1 MKSKWFHLCNQL
13 SDFQSI
19 EKKVRYIKRIWIQQ
33 PTYLGTVAK
42 QKISNNFFSIFMSD
56 LTTFYKTCIFIC
68 NCIFFQKQSDW
79 LKKDNENLG
88 FVVSQFRN
96 RALDNV
102 INIISA
108 EYKFKYDIMQGL
120 THSLSSFHDL

>member
-1 MKSKWFHLCNQL
+1 
-13 SDFQSI
+13 
-19 EKKVRYIKRIWIQQ
+19 
-33 PTYLGTVAK
+33 
-42 QKISNNFFSIFMSD
+42 MSD

-79 LKKDNENLG
+79 LKKDNENSG
-88 FVVSQFRN
+88 FVVSWFRN

-102 INIISA
+102 NNIISA